1 MTKKRVLI
9 TGASGFLGNQLIEA
23 ALDHQ
28 LDPVAAIRASSKT
41 DHLKQFPVTFVTV
54 NLEQTDELAA
64 LLKSE
69 QIDYL
74 IHAAGATKAKNQDAY
89 DYNNEVIA
97 RKVGL
102 AAEKAGIKKMVLVSS
117 LAAAGPIHM
126 HQGLIDETV
135 QPKPVTAYGR
145 SKLKGEQALSSL
157 DIPLAIIR
165 PTAIYGPREKDIFLI
180 VKMIQRGW
188 DLYIGKF
195 NQQLSFVHGRDVAE
209 AILLA
214 ALQED
219 ATGIY
224 HISDGTAYNRYALA
238 DLLQDLLG
246 KKASRWHLPLPLVRS
261 LAWGSDQINALL
273 KTSSIF
279 NSEKLAE
286 LTAENWACD
295 ISKARTELNFNPRY
309 SLKEGWEN
317 TLRWY
322 QDQHWI

>member
-1 MTKKRVLI
+1 MSKKRVLI

-28 LDPVAAIRASSKT
+28 LDTVAAVRATSKT
-41 DHLKQFPVTFVTV
+41 DHLNQYPVTFVTV
-54 NLEQTDELAA
+54 NLEQSDELAA

-69 QIDYL
+69 RIDYL
-74 IHAAGATKAKNQDAY
+74 IHAAGATKAKNQEAY
-89 DYNNEVIA
+89 DYNNEVIT
-97 RKVGL
+97 RNVGK
-102 AAEKAGIKKMVLVSS
+102 AAELAGIKKMVLVSS
-117 LAAAGPIHM
+117 LAAAGPIGF
-126 HQGLIDETV
+126 QEGLIDESV

-188 DLYIGKF
+188 DFYIGKM

-209 AILLA
+209 AVLLA

-219 ATGIY
+219 ARGIY
-224 HISDGTAYNRYALA
+224 HISDGTTYNRYALA
-238 DLLQDLLG
+238 DLLKELLG
-246 KKASRWHLPLPLVRS
+246 KKARRWHLPLSLVRS
-261 LAWGSDQINALL
+261 LAWGSDQVNTLF

-295 ISKARTELNFNPRY
+295 ISKARKELNYNPRY
-309 SLKEGWEN
+309 SLKEGWET
-317 TLRWY
+317 TLQWY
-322 QDQHWI
+322 QDQDWI